1 MAKGGGLARSMTGF
15 AAGVMHSIDP
25 RATKKMMSTTA
36 RNTMG
41 FKAGRGTG
49 KFMTSGITSSVA
61 NMKKGDDLFK
71 AISKGHMKAGTNN
84 LSAAKVAGSVA
95 TLGVAGRVATGGG
108 LYRDRYGNVNVPGV
122 PFI

>member
-1 MAKGGGLARSMTGF
+1 MAKGGGIARSMTGF

-25 RATKKMMSTTA
+25 RATKKMMSATS

-49 KFMTSGITSSVA
+49 KFMTGGITSSVSH
-61 NMKKGDDLFK
+61 MKKGNDLFT
-71 AISKGHMKAGTNN
+71 AISKGHQNSKGT